1 MEIRILSQTENPLL
15 RRREVTVEV
24 DQGKGGTPDR
34 TAVRKAI
41 ASRLNAKPETVYVV
55 KMQTLTGMHRTICN
69 VDVYESPDIAKTV
82 LPSYVVE
89 RNFPS
94 EKKEEKKETPKPG
107 AKAETPKPKG
117 KAEEKAKPKPG
128 K

>member
-1 MEIRILSQTENPLL
+1 LEIRILTQTENPLL

-24 DQGKGGTPDR
+24 DQGKSGTPDH

-41 ASRLNAKPETVYVV
+41 ASRLNANPETVYIV

-82 LPSYVVE
+82 LPRYVVE

-94 EKKEEKKETPKPG
+94 DKKVEKKETPKPG
-107 AKAETPKPKG
+107 ARAETSKP
-117 KAEEKAKPKPG
+117 KAEEKGKPKPG